1 MRVKRFVPPSH
12 AAVAFIAVLAA
23 SCAGGGGQ
31 GNVLMPGGSSGSSF
45 AGVGNTVVRIF
56 VPAGSQLNS
65 ATAKTA
71 TSQPPPIVGAVPGA
85 VPGAAPNIQT
95 TATPSVS
102 TPQPA
107 VAGSQVLAINVSGPT
122 TISQTL
128 PVGPNAGDCV
138 PSPGGATCQLALS
151 LPAGTYTGTVG
162 SSAVAFNVGASSNNV
177 LSLTLGG
184 VPSQVVVVPA
194 SSMSA
199 QNPQGGIDLYGA
211 GKHLVLVEMLDANQ
225 NVMIGGGG
233 ANFGLSQ
240 AGGSLSTAVAQAT
253 TIAPNLFYV
262 SAAPASNGSSAI
274 LRATATYA
282 GPANPCAQSSA
293 VCAGTVR
300 VDVRQLLAVAN
311 SGANSV
317 TLYTSG
323 QSFPLTTI
331 QNGVTDPQALVFDAA
346 GDLFVANLPG
356 SVTEYVPPYNQP
368 PIAIANSINHPQ
380 SLAVDVHGNLFVAN
394 GSGSNTVTVYTPPY
408 NGAPVGDYFF
418 ECERPRKPG
427 FRFDRRPFLRQC
439 RCQHGH
445 RIRAAVCRRADDHF

>member
-1 MRVKRFVPPSH
+1 M
-12 AAVAFIAVLAA
+12 
-23 SCAGGGGQ
+23 
-31 GNVLMPGGSSGSSF
+31 
-45 AGVGNTVVRIF
+45 
-56 VPAGSQLNS
+56 
-65 ATAKTA
+65 
-71 TSQPPPIVGAVPGA
+71 
-85 VPGAAPNIQT
+85 
-95 TATPSVS
+95 
-102 TPQPA
+102 
-107 VAGSQVLAINVSGPT
+107 
-122 TISQTL
+122 
-128 PVGPNAGDCV
+128 
-138 PSPGGATCQLALS
+138 
-151 LPAGTYTGTVG
+151 
-162 SSAVAFNVGASSNNV
+162 

-262 SAAPASNGSSAI
+262 SAAPAPNSSSAI

-282 GPANPCAQSSA
+282 GPTNPCAQSSA

-331 QNGVTDPQALVFDAA
+331 QNGVTNPQALVFDAA

-356 SVTEYVPPYNQP
+356 SVTEYIPPYNQA
-368 PIAIANSINHPQ
+368 PIAIANGINHPQ

-394 GSGSNTVTVYTPPY
+394 GSGSNTVTVYSPPY
-408 NGAPVGDYFF
+408 SGAPSATISSNVNDPVSLAFDSTGDLFAVNAAANTVTEYAPPYAGAPTIISKGLNTPSSLALDAHGNLFVANLNSTPNSVVEF
-418 ECERPRKPG
+418 APPFTNASTPVATITNGINEQGSIADTIRKRFCAQPRCEYG
-427 FRFDRRPFLRQC
+427 D
-439 RCQHGH
+439 
-445 RIRAAVCRRADDHF
+445 